1 MTAEYP
7 ERPVPAV
14 GALVLRDGAI
24 LLVKRGRPPKA
35 GHWSVPGG
43 SIEEGET
50 AEAAVVREVLEES
63 GIQVRPIKVVAI
75 TDLIERDA
83 AGRVQYDYAIADFL
97 CEPLAGEPT
106 PATDAADAR
115 WIAIRDLHEYDL
127 TPTTMRAIEIALR
140 GRPP

>member
-14 GALVLRDGAI
+14 GALVLRDDAI

-50 AEAAVVREVLEES
+50 AEAAVVREGFEET
-63 GIQVRPIKVVAI
+63 GIP
-75 TDLIERDA
+75 
-83 AGRVQYDYAIADFL
+83 
-97 CEPLAGEPT
+97 
-106 PATDAADAR
+106 
-115 WIAIRDLHEYDL
+115 
-127 TPTTMRAIEIALR
+127 
-140 GRPP
+140 GRPPHAGRRGRTVGCDRRPPRIRPHANDDASN

>member
-14 GALVLRDGAI
+14 GALVLRDDAI

-50 AEAAVVREVLEES
+50 AEAA
-63 GIQVRPIKVVAI
+63 GGCP
-75 TDLIERDA
+75 
-83 AGRVQYDYAIADFL
+83 GRA
-97 CEPLAGEPT
+97 
-106 PATDAADAR
+106 PAR
-115 WIAIRDLHEYDL
+115 SRRR
-127 TPTTMRAIEIALR
+127 RA
-140 GRPP
+140 